1 MRLPLWRGN
10 SAKDRAYQQATWR
23 WLAQEGALL
32 SGPPPASRPDRVSW
46 AGELSFYVATSGLD
60 LQQALLQQHILI
72 RSCANYPGLENGYY
86 RVAIRSPEENQ
97 QLLTALSAILTAAV

>member
-1 MRLPLWRGN
+1 
-10 SAKDRAYQQATWR
+10 
-23 WLAQEGALL
+23 
-32 SGPPPASRPDRVSW
+32 
-46 AGELSFYVATSGLD
+46 
-60 LQQALLQQHILI
+60 LLQQHILV